1 MSMELTVNTL
11 NRLICGAFNDI
22 SRVEHQALCD
32 GGMTDVSV
40 NEAHTVD
47 AIGIHLP
54 KTMSQVAS
62 KLEITMGTL
71 TVAINHLVKKGYVIK
86 ERNPKD
92 RRVFMLSLTEKGK
105 NLYNVHQSFHFEL
118 VKNLILD
125 LSDYEADMFIEALY
139 SLNNYLSDKLKL
151 IKGEKQ

>member
-1 MSMELTVNTL
+1 MEMTVNTL

-22 SRVEHQALCD
+22 SRAEQSAIRD

-47 AIGIHLP
+47 AIGLYKP
-54 KTMSQVAS
+54 KTMSEVAS

-71 TVAINHLVKKGYVIK
+71 TVSINHLVKKGYVKK

-92 RRVFMLSLTEKGK
+92 RRVFMLSLTEKGR
-105 NLYNVHQSFHFEL
+105 NLYKVHQSFHFEL
-118 VKNLILD
+118 VKNLILN
-125 LSDYEADMFIEALY
+125 LSDYEADMFIEALA
-139 SLNNYLSDKLKL
+139 SLNSYLSDKLKL

>member
-1 MSMELTVNTL
+1 MEMTVNTL
-11 NRLICGAFNDI
+11 NRLISCAFNDI
-22 SRVEHQALCD
+22 SRAEQNAIHA

-47 AIGIHLP
+47 AIGYYVP
-54 KTMSQVAS
+54 KTMSEVAS

-71 TVAINHLVKKGYVIK
+71 TVAINHLVKKGYVKK
-86 ERNPKD
+86 EKNPKD
-92 RRVFMLSLTEKGK
+92 RRVFMLSLTDKGK
-105 NLYNVHQSFHFEL
+105 NLYKVHQSFHFDL

-125 LSDYEADMFIEALY
+125 LSDYEADMFIEALS
-139 SLNNYLSDKLKL
+139 SLNKYLGDKLKM

>member
-1 MSMELTVNTL
+1 MEMTVNTL
-11 NRLICGAFNDI
+11 NRLISCAFNDI
-22 SRVEHQALCD
+22 SRAEQNAIYA

-47 AIGIHLP
+47 AIGYYVP
-54 KTMSQVAS
+54 KTMSEVAS

-71 TVAINHLVKKGYVIK
+71 TVAISHLVKKGYVKK
-86 ERNPKD
+86 EKNLKD
-92 RRVFMLSLTEKGK
+92 RRVFMLSLTDKGK
-105 NLYNVHQSFHFEL
+105 TLYKVHQSFHFEL

-125 LSDYEADMFIEALY
+125 LSDYEADMFIDALS
-139 SLNNYLSDKLKL
+139 SLNRYLGDKLKM